1 MIGAIVVDYSSP
13 TDDPAVQL
21 VSPKGVGIAY
31 EVRMNEECDCGILHT
46 HVITK
51 EDGQTMY
58 GFETA
63 NERDMFR
70 KLLTAKGI
78 GGGTAMK
85 LLAGMTPDLIQ
96 QSIEAKDP
104 APFMRIKG
112 VGEKAAQAILKIKI
126 R

>member
-1 MIGAIVVDYSSP
+1 VISFLEIDNANFLRD
-13 TDDPAVQL
+13 
-21 VSPKGVGIAY
+21 GIQSVKVYGCGIWY
-31 EVRMNEECDCGILHT
+31 EVRANEDLFAYKTKIAV
-46 HVITK
+46 HVVTK

-63 NERDMFR
+63 AERNMFR

-85 LLAGMTPDLIQ
+85 ILADKSPDDVKDAI
-96 QSIEAKDP
+96 ARKDP
-104 APFMRIKG
+104 APFMKIKG

-126 R
+126 